1 MTRTKGVFPSRA
13 DAINRNVFV
22 PGLVL
27 LSVAL
32 LWGCGD
38 ASGPTGTDPERT
50 PTTLTAVEGMA
61 SQAPAGTVLPDGP
74 TVEVLDQDG
83 NPMSGVSVSFQV
95 VEGGGIAAVSSRNTN
110 ALGRARIP
118 WILGREPGVPQRL
131 RASVGGLSV
140 VFEALAIAGVPGE
153 SYLGRNGYTEY
164 LPGDMPLVVSAPH
177 GGELRPAEIP
187 DRTWGTTV
195 QDRNT
200 LDLALRIRS
209 AVRARTGF
217 YPFVILSRLHRIKLD
232 PNREI
237 VEAAQEDS
245 EAERAWW
252 EFQTY
257 IVEAEAMVEETFGD
271 GLYIDLHGHGHDI
284 QRLELGY
291 MLSSSDL
298 NNTDQAL
305 STLTY
310 VNKSSFK
317 ALGQKAGV
325 VFADLIRGPSSLGTL
340 FEAQGFPAVPSQ
352 SQPNPGGQPFFSGGY
367 NTGRH
372 GSRDGGSVSGVQ
384 IECNYTGVRDTDLNR
399 QAFAEGLAEVLSA
412 FFPVYFERDL
422 SGARTENFV
431 IPVH

>member
-1 MTRTKGVFPSRA
+1 MKRAFPRRA
-13 DAINRNVFV
+13 DWINRSGFAPVS
-22 PGLVL
+22 VL
-27 LSVAL
+27 LAIGV
-32 LWGCGD
+32 LWACGD
-38 ASGPTGTDPERT
+38 SSGPTKPEPT
-50 PTTLTAVEGMA
+50 PTTLNAVEGMA
-61 SQAPAGTVLPDGP
+61 SRAPAGTVLPDGP
-74 TVEVLDQDG
+74 TVEVLDQNGD
-83 NPMSGVSVSFQV
+83 PMSGVAVSFQV
-95 VEGGGIAAVSSRNTN
+95 VEGGGTAPVPNRDTD
-110 ALGRARIP
+110 ALGRSRVP
-118 WILGREPGVPQRL
+118 WVLGREAGDTQRL

-140 VFEALAIAGVPGE
+140 VFEAMAIEGAPGE

-164 LPGDMPLVVSAPH
+164 LPGELPLVVSAPH
-177 GGELRPAEIP
+177 GGELRPGEIP

-209 AVRARTGF
+209 AVKARTGF

-237 VEAAQEDS
+237 EEAAQEDP

-257 IVEAEAMVEETFGD
+257 IVEAEALVEGIFGD
-271 GLYIDLHGHGHDI
+271 GLYIDLHGHGHAI

-298 NNTDQAL
+298 NNADQAL
-305 STLTY
+305 STPAY

-317 ALGQKAGV
+317 ALGEKPGV
-325 VFADLIRGPSSLGTL
+325 AFADLIRGPSSLGTL

-372 GSRDGGSVSGVQ
+372 GSRDGGTVSGVQ
-384 IECNYTGVRDTDLNR
+384 IECNYTGVRDTALNR
-399 QAFAEGLAEVLSA
+399 QAFAEALAEVLSG
-412 FFPVYFERDL
+412 FFPVYFEGDL
-422 SGARTENFV
+422 SGRGAEHSRPLV
-431 IPVH
+431 R